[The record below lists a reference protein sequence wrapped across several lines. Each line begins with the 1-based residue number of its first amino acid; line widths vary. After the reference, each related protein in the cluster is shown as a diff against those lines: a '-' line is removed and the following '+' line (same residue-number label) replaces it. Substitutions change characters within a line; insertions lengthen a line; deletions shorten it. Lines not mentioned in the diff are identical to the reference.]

1 MEKVV
6 KKIAIYPGTFDQ
18 ITNGHYDII
27 KRSSALFDE
36 LIIAVTDDNNKKV
49 MFDISE
55 RIDMVKNDIRGLE
68 NIRVE
73 QFSGLL
79 MNYAQSVS
87 ANVIIRGLRVLSDF
101 EYEFKMAMMNRGL
114 NDTIDTLFLMPNRK
128 YVHISSSLIK
138 EVALLGGDM
147 SDYVSPVTLER
158 ILKKVENR

>member
-6 KKIAIYPGTFDQ
+6 KKIAIYPGTFDP

>member
-6 KKIAIYPGTFDQ
+6 KKIAIYPGTFDP

-128 YVHISSSLIK
+128 YVHINSSLIK

>member
-6 KKIAIYPGTFDQ
+6 KKIAIYPRTFYP

>member
-6 KKIAIYPGTFDQ
+6 KKIAIYPRTFYP

-55 RIDMVKNDIRGLE
+55 RIDMVKNDIIGLE